1 MAGVSLER
9 GNNPKGLLP
18 PGPGSLL
25 PQVPPHDLHDR
36 AVLEPVPVCPFLQGH
51 ALLKKCRPDP
61 KNACPIDPSHVTCS
75 RVVSKFYDQLDTKYD
90 GSIMSVKKKIDLNV
104 ILSIDAIISRIREEF
119 GLANDQE
126 LAARLGLSQSDFSH
140 RKRRGSLLPYLVQ
153 FVIDENV
160 NLDRI
165 IAGRTTRPHDV
176 PPLVADLLDRA
187 RRVLMSGNG
196 LATDAL
202 SKNILYFSH
211 TIELEGQIT
220 EMKRELTSLRTLVN
234 DLLARH
240 ETKEEA
246 EGGSE
251 QDCAM

>member
-1 MAGVSLER
+1 
-9 GNNPKGLLP
+9 
-18 PGPGSLL
+18 
-25 PQVPPHDLHDR
+25 
-36 AVLEPVPVCPFLQGH
+36 
-51 ALLKKCRPDP
+51 
-61 KNACPIDPSHVTCS
+61 
-75 RVVSKFYDQLDTKYD
+75 
-90 GSIMSVKKKIDLNV
+90 MSVKKKLDLNV

-119 GLANDQE
+119 GLANDHE

-160 NLDRI
+160 NLDRM

-240 ETKEEA
+240 ETKEEV